1 MSLRRSEPILLPDRL
16 TWIDDTNRH
25 QHVYLQP
32 GDRCLFFGEYF
43 AGKGYQG
50 GGTNQLIFNF
60 KCKPSAAATNP
71 ARGSH
76 KERAI
81 ASIAAGLRRSL
92 APESVE
98 RMTIVPIPTSKI
110 RGHADFDDR
119 LTRSLATAFSGYN
132 ADVRL
137 LLKQVKSTESD
148 HSAGNR
154 LSPDVLHSLLQI
166 DRAALAANPLREAI
180 VLFDDV
186 ITTGKHFKACE
197 RRLRDEIPA
206 AVPIMGLFVARRI
219 LSDPFDDLE
228 AITH

>member
-1 MSLRRSEPILLPDRL
+1 LLPDRL

-25 QHVYLQP
+25 QHIYLQP
-32 GDRCLFFGEYF
+32 GDQCLFFGEYF
-43 AGKGYQG
+43 ARKGYEG
-50 GGTNQLIFNF
+50 GGTNQLILNF

-71 ARGSH
+71 ARSNH

-92 APESVE
+92 APDSVE
-98 RMTIVPIPTSKI
+98 RMTFVPIPTSKI
-110 RGHADFDDR
+110 IGHADCDDR
-119 LTRSLATAFSGYN
+119 LTRSLAAAFSGYN
-132 ADVRL
+132 ADIRL
-137 LLKQVKSTESD
+137 LLRQVKSTESD
-148 HSAGNR
+148 HTAGNR

-166 DRAALAANPLREAI
+166 DQDVLAASPLKDAI

-186 ITTGKHFKACE
+186 ITTGKHFKSCE

-219 LSDPFDDLE
+219 LSDPSDDFE
-228 AITH
+228 AVTLLP

>member
-1 MSLRRSEPILLPDRL
+1 MSLTRSDPILLPDRL

-25 QHVYLQP
+25 QHIYLQP

-71 ARGSH
+71 ARGNH

-98 RMTIVPIPTSKI
+98 RMTFVPIPTSKI

-119 LTRSLATAFSGYN
+119 LMRSLATAFSGYN

-137 LLKQVKSTESD
+137 LLQQANSTESD
-148 HSAGNR
+148 HTAGNR
-154 LSPDVLHSLLQI
+154 LSPDELHSLLQI
-166 DRAALAANPLREAI
+166 DQTALAATALRETI

-186 ITTGKHFKACE
+186 ITTGKHFKSCE

-206 AVPIMGLFVARRI
+206 AVPIIGLFIARRI
-219 LSDPFDDLE
+219 LSDPSDDFE
-228 AITH
+228 TIT